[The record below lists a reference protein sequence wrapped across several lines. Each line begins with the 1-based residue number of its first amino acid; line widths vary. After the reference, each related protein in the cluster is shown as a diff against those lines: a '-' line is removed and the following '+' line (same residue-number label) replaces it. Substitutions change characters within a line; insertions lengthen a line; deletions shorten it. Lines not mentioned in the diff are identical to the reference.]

1 MCQVL
6 ESVQKTEDSLRRLRN
21 VKSGSS
27 TTQSENHVSDDDK
40 IRIQLKVDVVSWT
53 NEITKLQFQPSDV
66 KKLLELN
73 SFVDQFNK

>member
-1 MCQVL
+1 MDQVL

-21 VKSGSS
+21 VKSGNSH
-27 TTQSENHVSDDDK
+27 TQTENHVSDDDK

-53 NEITKLQFQPSDV
+53 NEIIKLQLQPSDV

-73 SFVDQFNK
+73 SLVGQFNK